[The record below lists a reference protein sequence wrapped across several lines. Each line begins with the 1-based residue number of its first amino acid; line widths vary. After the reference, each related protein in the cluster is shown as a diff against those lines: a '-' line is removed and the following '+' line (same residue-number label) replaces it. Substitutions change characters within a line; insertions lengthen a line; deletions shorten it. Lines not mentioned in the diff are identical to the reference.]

1 MAIQLTPTKIKGSK
15 YLLIP
20 KELEMTGTSVRDVIY
35 ERLERRGI
43 PASDIST
50 GFGDVVAILNES
62 FGGSVRVIV
71 YKTVVE
77 LCQQILLLL
86 SQVTRF
92 TGATNGDCGKPTDS
106 ELTANGMARATGTKT
121 DGLTCSN
128 NSPQT
133 TTVVHIL
140 TDATASKQSLRVVW
154 STLLRVAQ
162 TSCSLLL
169 QLSSITLQVGDTIRI
184 TITYLELSA
193 KCQAS

>member
-1 MAIQLTPTKIKGSK
+1 
-15 YLLIP
+15 
-20 KELEMTGTSVRDVIY
+20 MTGTSVRDVIY

-50 GFGDVVAILNES
+50 RFDDVVAILNES

-86 SQVTRF
+86 PQVTRF

-106 ELTANGMARATGTKT
+106 ELTTDGMARATGTVT
-121 DGLTCSN
+121 DGLTGSN

-140 TDATASKQSLRVVW
+140 TDATASQAVAKSCLVNT
-154 STLLRVAQ
+154 STQGGANIV
-162 TSCSLLL
+162 
-169 QLSSITLQVGDTIRI
+169 QLAAATFVHHSPNRRHHSDNYHLD
-184 TITYLELSA
+184 LELSA